1 MRSGTEGSS
10 RTIWIDITELFD
22 RFAVAT
28 HPTGVSRVVMNLAD
42 QLAQEPGDVFAA
54 ARPIFWRP
62 GASAPVTFDLAR
74 LGPLTDFF
82 PSLRGRYDAAGLPR
96 AGHASRL
103 TKAIA
108 TSLPRAV
115 RYRLFP
121 SDNGVAL
128 FALWARKNGIELT
141 PIEFARGDSLFLP
154 GSFWLGRY
162 RRRLL
167 ALARA
172 ADVPITAFV
181 HDVLLLS
188 HPEWLPGRHA
198 EQFRRACEAV
208 LPQCAAIAGNSQ
220 ETLQELRRLV
230 RLPADL
236 PMQMCRL
243 ADLPPA
249 QPPGE
254 VSGRLA
260 SLVGQRYVMYVS
272 TLIPRKNHALLVQA
286 WRQLW
291 RRFGASTPYL
301 AFVGGGAPSGELA
314 SEMALEA
321 AEGDRIVR
329 LTDIDDDGLEALYR
343 HAWMTAY
350 PSLGEGYGMPVAE
363 ALSRGK
369 VCLASDRGAVGEAG
383 AGLIDSIDPTDPAN
397 IAAKVGEYIDDPG
410 RLAARE
416 AEIRGRYRPTSWSQT
431 ARAVRSVI
439 EGTIKR
445 G

>member
-1 MRSGTEGSS
+1 MPSG
-10 RTIWIDITELFD
+10 TIWIDITELFD

-28 HPTGVSRVVMNLAD
+28 HPTGVSRVVMNLAE
-42 QLAQEPGDVFAA
+42 QLGQEPGDVFAA
-54 ARPIFWRP
+54 ARPLFWRP
-62 GASAPVTFDLAR
+62 GASAPVTVDLAR

-82 PSLRGRYDAAGLPR
+82 PSLRVLYDDAGLPR
-96 AGHASRL
+96 AGHASRPM
-103 TKAIA
+103 KALA
-108 TSLPRAV
+108 TSMPRSL

-121 SDNGVAL
+121 ADNGVAL
-128 FALWARKNGIELT
+128 FALWARGAGIEFT
-141 PIEFARGDSLFLP
+141 PVEFVGGDGLFLP

-167 ALARA
+167 DLAGS

-208 LPQCAAIAGNSQ
+208 LPRCAAIAGNSQ
-220 ETLQELRRLV
+220 ETLQELRRLA

-236 PMQMCRL
+236 PMQVCRL
-243 ADLPPA
+243 ADLAPD

-254 VSGRLA
+254 VSERL
-260 SLVGQRYVMYVS
+260 SSIVGQRYVMYVS
-272 TLIPRKNHALLVQA
+272 TLIRRKNHALLVQA

-291 RRFGASTPYL
+291 RGWGPSTPYL
-301 AFVGGGAPSGELA
+301 LFVGGGAPSGELA
-314 SEMALEA
+314 SEMALEV
-321 AEGDRIVR
+321 AEGGRIVR
-329 LTDIDDDGLEALYR
+329 LTDVDDRDLETLYR

-350 PSLGEGYGMPVAE
+350 PSLGEGYGLPVAE

-369 VCLASDRGAVGEAG
+369 VCLASDRGAIGEAG
-383 AGLIDSIDPTDPAN
+383 AGLIDVIDPSDPASVV
-397 IAAKVGEYIDDPG
+397 AKIGEYLEDPG

-416 AEIRGRYRPTSWSQT
+416 AEISALYRPTNWSQT

-439 EGTIKR
+439 EGTIKH

>member
-1 MRSGTEGSS
+1 MVSG
-10 RTIWIDITELFD
+10 TIWIDITELFD

-28 HPTGVSRVVMNLAD
+28 HPTGVSRVVLNLAEE
-42 QLAQEPGDVFAA
+42 LAKEPGDVFAA

-62 GASAPVTFDLAR
+62 GASAPVTVDFAR

-82 PSLRGRYDAAGLPR
+82 PSLRELYGAAGLPR
-96 AGHASRL
+96 SGYSSRPM
-103 TKAIA
+103 KALA
-108 TSLPRAV
+108 TSMPRAL

-121 SDNGVAL
+121 ADNGVAL
-128 FALWARKNGIELT
+128 FALWARSAGIELT
-141 PIEFARGDSLFLP
+141 PAPFARGDALFLP

-167 ALARA
+167 GLARA

-198 EQFRRACEAV
+198 ERFGRACDAV
-208 LPQCAAIAGNSQ
+208 LPRCAAIAGNSQ

-230 RLPADL
+230 RLPDDL

-243 ADLPPA
+243 ADQPPVTS
-249 QPPGE
+249 PGE
-254 VSGRLA
+254 VPERLS
-260 SLVGQRYVMYVS
+260 SLVGQRYAMYVS
-272 TLIPRKNHALLVQA
+272 TLIPRKNHALLARA

-291 RRFGASTPYL
+291 RRFGPSTPHL
-301 AFVGGGAPSGELA
+301 LFVGGGAATGELA
-314 SEMALEA
+314 AEMALEA
-321 AEGDRIVR
+321 AEGGRIIR
-329 LTDIDDDGLEALYR
+329 LTDVDDAGLETLYR
-343 HAWMTAY
+343 HAWLTVY

-369 VCLASDRGAVGEAG
+369 VCLASERGAVGEAG
-383 AGLIDSIDPTDPAN
+383 AGLSDAIDIADPASV
-397 IAAKVGEYIDDPG
+397 AAKVGEYLENPD

-416 AEIRGRYRPTSWSQT
+416 AEIRALYRPTRWSQT
-431 ARAVRSVI
+431 AHAVRSVI
-439 EGTIKR
+439 EGTIKH